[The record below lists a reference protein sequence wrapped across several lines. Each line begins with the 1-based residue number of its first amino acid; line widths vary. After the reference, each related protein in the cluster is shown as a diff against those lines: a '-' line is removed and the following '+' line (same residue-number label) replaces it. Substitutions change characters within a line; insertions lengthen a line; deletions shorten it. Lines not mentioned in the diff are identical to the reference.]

1 MTNFAFIWLYLK
13 IGEFLFTFKES
24 IMANKSVTKIFA
36 ATQQDH
42 RPHRLPEQGAF
53 LLSSCAC

>member
-1 MTNFAFIWLYLK
+1 
-13 IGEFLFTFKES
+13 
-24 IMANKSVTKIFA
+24 MANKSVTKIFA
-36 ATQQDH
+36 ATQEDH